1 MSMIGRLRRAS
12 DEEVSRL
19 LAHPEE
25 IGAFLYPG
33 DFKAS
38 GGETGESGSQPEGGG
53 GGRGATEDGAPDL
66 DIEKSWHGIHFVL
79 TGSDWGGAAP
89 LNFLV
94 SGGMEVGDEDL
105 GYGPARAFT
114 SAQVRAIHEAL
125 SQLPPEQFA
134 RRIDLAALEEAG
146 IYPEIWEREDEAPA
160 NREFLTRYYAA
171 LRRYVEGRA
180 REGAGMLIYIS

>member
-1 MSMIGRLRRAS
+1 MIGRLRRAS

-19 LAHPEE
+19 LVHPEE
-25 IGAFLYPG
+25 IGAFLSPG
-33 DFKAS
+33 DFEAGDGGS
-38 GGETGESGSQPEGGG
+38 GGASVPESG
-53 GGRGATEDGAPDL
+53 GGRASEGGAADL

-94 SGGMEVGDEDL
+94 SGGMEVGDEDV

-134 RRIDLAALEEAG
+134 RRIDLAALEETG
-146 IYPEIWEREDEAPA
+146 IYPEIWEREDEATE
-160 NREFLTRYYAA
+160 NQEFLTRHYAA
-171 LRRYVEGRA
+171 LRRYVEGLA
-180 REGAGMLIYIS
+180 GEGAGMLIYIS

>member
-19 LAHPEE
+19 LEHPRE

-33 DFKAS
+33 DFEAR
-38 GGETGESGSQPEGGG
+38 GGETGGGGSAPAGGGDEGGG
-53 GGRGATEDGAPDL
+53 GASEGGAADL

-79 TGSDWGGAAP
+79 TGSDWGGASP

-94 SGGMEVGDEDL
+94 SGGAEVGDEDV

-114 SAQVRAIHEAL
+114 SGEVRAIHEAL
-125 SQLPPEQFA
+125 AQLSPEGFA
-134 RRIDLAALEEAG
+134 RRVNLEALLEAG
-146 IYPEIWEREDEAPA
+146 IYPDMWDREE
-160 NREFLTRYYAA
+160 
-171 LRRYVEGRA
+171 
-180 REGAGMLIYIS
+180 